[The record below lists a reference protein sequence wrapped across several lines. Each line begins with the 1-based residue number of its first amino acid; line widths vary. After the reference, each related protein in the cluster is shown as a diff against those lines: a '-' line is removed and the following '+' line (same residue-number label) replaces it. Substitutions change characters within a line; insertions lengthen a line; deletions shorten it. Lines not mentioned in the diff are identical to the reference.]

1 MVRILVALHDGDLQN
16 VVLRVDGAGIARVR
30 RDDLAGDQPDDA
42 ARTGVVEVLRRQVG
56 NMERVVRALDEV
68 ILDARGLEVMH
79 RAVAARQHALA
90 EHHLHIKIVEIVDDG
105 KIGQIARCNG
115 AAVVQGEVAGGVVT
129 GRLHGDDGI
138 DAVVDGLADEIVD
151 VALFQQVARVLVVRA
166 EHAAVV
172 IRLSEQ
178 IDECLEVVGSRA
190 VADHDELAVA
200 QLRHGIVHIGAL
212 VVGIDARRDI
222 GSQSLAG
229 QAGRMAV
236 DLLVVR
242 LRRNDLG
249 DDFLVAA
256 DDTDIVHHLGK
267 ALHAGVVIE

>member
-1 MVRILVALHDGDLQN
+1 MVRVLVALHDGDLQN
-16 VVLRVDGAGIARVR
+16 VVLRVDGVGIARVR

-90 EHHLHIKIVEIVDDG
+90 EHHLHIKIVEIVDNG

-115 AAVVQGEVAGGVVT
+115 AAVIQGEIAGGVVA
-129 GRLHGDDGI
+129 GRLHGNDGI

-151 VALFQQVARVLVVRA
+151 MALFQQVARVLVVRA

-178 IDECLEVVGSRA
+178 IDECLEVVGGCA

-200 QLRHGIVHIGAL
+200 QLRHGVVHIGAL

-249 DDFLVAA
+249 DDLLVAA

>member
-1 MVRILVALHDGDLQN
+1 MVRVLVALHDGDLQD
-16 VVLRVDGAGIARVR
+16 VVLRVDDAGIARVR

-90 EHHLHIKIVEIVDDG
+90 EHHLHIEIVEIVDDR
-105 KIGQIARCNG
+105 KIGQIARRDG
-115 AAVVQGEVAGGVVT
+115 AAVVQGEVAGGVVA

-151 VALFQQVARVLVVRA
+151 MALFQQVARVLVVRA

-178 IDECLEVVGSRA
+178 IDECLEVVRSRA

-222 GSQSLAG
+222 GSQILAG
-229 QAGRMAV
+229 QAGRMTV